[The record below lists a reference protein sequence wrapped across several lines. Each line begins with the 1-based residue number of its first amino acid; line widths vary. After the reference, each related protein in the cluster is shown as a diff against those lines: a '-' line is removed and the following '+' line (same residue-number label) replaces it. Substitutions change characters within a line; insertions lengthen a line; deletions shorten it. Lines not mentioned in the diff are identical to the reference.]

1 MGRYIRHAVASTE
14 STGRRTQAERRA
26 ASERALLDATGQL
39 IAERGTTS
47 ASLAEIAALAGCSH
61 SHPTYLFGN
70 KAGLLE
76 AFVRDASEQLT
87 DLLILGP
94 LRELDGL
101 EALLGSVDQFVR
113 SLRAPWPQTRA
124 MYVLIGESL
133 GGDSALQPALN
144 AYHERLRELAA
155 GWLAE
160 GIEAG
165 EIRADLDVDATAALV
180 LGLVRG
186 IGYGVLSDP
195 TAADIDVLA
204 ESAVAF
210 VRRAVV
216 GA

>member
-1 MGRYIRHAVASTE
+1 MASTK
-14 STGRRTQAERRA
+14 SSDRRTQAERRA

-39 IAERGTTS
+39 IAERGTTN

-61 SHPTYLFGN
+61 SHPHYLFGN

-87 DLLILGP
+87 DLLLLGP
-94 LRELDGL
+94 LRDRGGLDAVL
-101 EALLGSVDQFVR
+101 VCVDQFVR
-113 SLRAPWPQTRA
+113 SLRSPWPQTRA

-133 GGDSALQPALN
+133 GSNSALLPVLN
-144 AYHERLRELAA
+144 EYHERLRELFA

-165 EIRADLDVDATAALV
+165 DVRADLDVEATAVLV

-186 IGYGVLSDP
+186 IGYGLLSDP
-195 TAADIDVLA
+195 TAIDADVLA
-204 ESAVAF
+204 EQAVDS
-210 VRRAVV
+210 VRRTVA
-216 GA
+216 AS

>member
-1 MGRYIRHAVASTE
+1 MPSTN
-14 STGRRTQAERRA
+14 SRDRRTQAERRA

-39 IAERGTTS
+39 ISERGTTN

-61 SHPTYLFGN
+61 SHPHYLFGN

-87 DLLILGP
+87 DYLLRGP
-94 LRELDGL
+94 LRERGGLDAVL
-101 EALLGSVDQFVR
+101 VCVDEFVR

-133 GGDSALQPALN
+133 GSNSALLPALN
-144 AYHERLRELAA
+144 EYHARLRELLA
-155 GWLAE
+155 GWLTE

-165 EIRADLDVDATAALV
+165 DVRGDLDVEATAVIV

-186 IGYGVLSDP
+186 IGYGLLSDP
-195 TAADIDVLA
+195 AAIDVDLLA
-204 ESAVAF
+204 ERAVEA
-210 VRRAVV
+210 VRRAVEA
-216 GA
+216 G